1 MSYLYTTTSMCRL
14 WQDTTM
20 WWQYWWFSPGAA
32 RLRSNCS
39 QSSSTVWHL
48 PAKHLWHTGLLLSLY
63 IYLFYFFRKSEA
75 YRWGFAKEKNY
86 CQHQDLNLQCF
97 SPESS
102 GYTNRLPHLH
112 AHWSYVHKHTRCIL
126 VLFIGSLNDCF
137 CPVLFF
143 SWQSEWLYLFLC
155 FNYFFYCRSEWLL
168 LCCAFSIGS
177 LNDCFCSCLIC
188 LLAVW
193 MIVFVFVLFVYWQS
207 EWLYLFLWYLLID
220 SLNDQICSC
229 AICLLAVWMIAFVPV
244 LHLQAAF
251 SQVLEN
257 IGLCPRIVPLSAL
270 CEKFGIQQY
279 TPSPQFQVGSFIT
292 PDNVTDWLVHYD
304 FFNTKFSPETYWW
317 VSRSQE
323 VGDGAEGW
331 ERKRGGVISNTTPTY
346 LQNEFV

>member
-1 MSYLYTTTSMCRL
+1 MHSRL
-14 WQDTTM
+14 V
-20 WWQYWWFSPGAA
+20 Y
-32 RLRSNCS
+32 
-39 QSSSTVWHL
+39 
-48 PAKHLWHTGLLLSLY
+48 
-63 IYLFYFFRKSEA
+63 
-75 YRWGFAKEKNY
+75 
-86 CQHQDLNLQCF
+86 
-97 SPESS
+97 
-102 GYTNRLPHLH
+102 
-112 AHWSYVHKHTRCIL
+112 
-126 VLFIGSLNDCF
+126 
-137 CPVLFF
+137 
-143 SWQSEWLYLFLC
+143 WQSEWLLLPC
-155 FNYFFYCRSEWLL
+155 AFFVCSSALKKKCYCQSKWLL
-168 LCCAFSIGS
+168 LFCAFSIGS

-193 MIVFVFVLFVYWQS
+193 MIVFVSVLFVYWQS

-292 PDNVTDWLVHYD
+292 HDNVTDWLVHND

-331 ERKRGGVISNTTPTY
+331 ERKRGGLYPTLHQHTSRMNLFKDGQECKSLWSFSNYVISVII
-346 LQNEFV
+346 Q